1 MGCLNQSC
9 LNKKVRLRNEGL
21 VRKGILNVSSQ
32 QRRIGVLRLKREVRN
47 EKRGICWMGLIQSAD
62 ITENLLGPDI
72 FNRVTE
78 VANRNS

>member
-1 MGCLNQSC
+1 
-9 LNKKVRLRNEGL
+9 L
-21 VRKGILNVSSQ
+21 VRKGILNGSSQ

-47 EKRGICWMGLIQSAD
+47 EKRGICWMRLIKSAD

-72 FNRVTE
+72 FNQLTE